1 MSAPVRLRI
10 VGGAVH
16 DPANGIDGE
25 VRDICI
31 EDGRIVADVPP
42 GTPRRRAPAWS

>member
-1 MSAPVRLRI
+1 MPTLRI

-16 DPANGIDGE
+16 DPGNGIDGD

-31 EDGRIVADVPP
+31 EDGRIVAAIGNDALDSTP
-42 GTPRRRAPAWS
+42 GD